1 MQTSAGFLFDFCV
14 SFPKKLRDTE
24 ECIRYDDG
32 VMKII
37 SPERVFSSQKALV
50 DGVAPVPW
58 NSGRVAGWHLPG
70 DAVYVGV
77 APDA

>member
-1 MQTSAGFLFDFCV
+1 
-14 SFPKKLRDTE
+14 
-24 ECIRYDDG
+24 
-32 VMKII
+32 MKII

-70 DAVYVGV
+70 DAVHVGV

>member
-1 MQTSAGFLFDFCV
+1 MPAMKKVKEFVQKIFFQTGDIDPSMG
-14 SFPKKLRDTE
+14 
-24 ECIRYDDG
+24 YDEA

-37 SPERVFSSQKALV
+37 SPERVFSSEEALA

-58 NSGRVAGWHLPG
+58 ESICVAGWHLPG
-70 DAVYVGV
+70 DADHVGV